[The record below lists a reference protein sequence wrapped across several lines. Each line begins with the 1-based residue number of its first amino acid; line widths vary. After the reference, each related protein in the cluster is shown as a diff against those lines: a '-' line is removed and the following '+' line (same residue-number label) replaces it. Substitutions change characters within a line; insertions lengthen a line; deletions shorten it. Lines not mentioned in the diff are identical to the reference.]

1 MINDVDLS
9 FHDTGNAYKKE
20 SASTRN
26 LYKQGSFASFRC
38 VPLDRTRQIVR
49 EMCTG
54 KSYAIKIEWMDRVVI
69 REDSAQVVVL
79 PGD

>member
-1 MINDVDLS
+1 MLIY
-9 FHDTGNAYKKE
+9 HDTGNAYKK
-20 SASTRN
+20 ASTRC
-26 LYKQGSFASFRC
+26 LCKQDSFASFRC
-38 VPLDRTRQIVR
+38 IPLDGTRQIVR

-69 REDSAQVVVL
+69 REYSAQVVVL